1 MSLSGLKKE
10 GLPNY
15 TKVACKLKAVFLKS
29 SKILMLRWHGNP

>member
-29 SKILMLRWHGNP
+29 SKKVLRWHGNP